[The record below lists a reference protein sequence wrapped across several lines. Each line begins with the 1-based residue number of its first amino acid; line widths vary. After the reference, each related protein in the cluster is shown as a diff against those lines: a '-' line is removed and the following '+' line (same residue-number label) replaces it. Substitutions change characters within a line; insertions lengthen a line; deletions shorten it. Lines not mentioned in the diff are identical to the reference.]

1 MKGENP
7 ITKNR
12 GKKLEEN
19 IPKQHATI
27 KTRPTFKLFFK
38 LTENKVFQN
47 SKLVLGASV
56 ILVTQDINIM
66 RDPQASKRVEV
77 SHGYIIEKNAMK
89 MKSHRRSYLAEL
101 DTSLSQL
108 FLILK
113 RERERERE
121 RQERRDMDF
130 VYAMTVECEGLRSER
145 WRVRVEIGDGG

>member
-121 RQERRDMDF
+121 TRETRH
-130 VYAMTVECEGLRSER
+130 GLCLCD
-145 WRVRVEIGDGG
+145 DGGV

>member
-1 MKGENP
+1 
-7 ITKNR
+7 
-12 GKKLEEN
+12 
-19 IPKQHATI
+19 
-27 KTRPTFKLFFK
+27 
-38 LTENKVFQN
+38 
-47 SKLVLGASV
+47 
-56 ILVTQDINIM
+56 
-66 RDPQASKRVEV
+66 
-77 SHGYIIEKNAMK
+77 MK

>member
-19 IPKQHATI
+19 IPQQHATI